1 LGEVASQELEVART
15 LDLNKVVRWDLREE
29 ARQDPKAATVATTLD
44 LDEASI
50 WNLKRQ
56 QAVSP
61 EW

>member
-1 LGEVASQELEVART
+1 VART
-15 LDLNKVVRWDLREE
+15 LDLNKAVRWDLGEE
-29 ARQDPKAATVATTLD
+29 ARQDPKAAMVATTLD

-56 QAVSP
+56 QAVSL